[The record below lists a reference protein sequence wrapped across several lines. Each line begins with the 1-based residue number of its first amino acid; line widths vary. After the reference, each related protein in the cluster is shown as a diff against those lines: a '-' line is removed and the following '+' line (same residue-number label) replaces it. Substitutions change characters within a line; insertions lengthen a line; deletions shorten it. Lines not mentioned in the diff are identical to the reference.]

1 MKGGI
6 IKYPKIYIPKNKSKY
21 NKMRKS
27 FIVCLFAF
35 LAVSQCFEPPREF
48 IKAFLEGAEGK
59 EITLNEQCFGSDFEY
74 ALGELMEY
82 VRAENHIYIIL
93 TLQKIILGIYQYCPK
108 DDFVAIEQVIEK
120 KIRDGTMF
128 QDIITKATE
137 VSKILVAEYKAEI
150 HTPASIGTA
159 LGKSVNVFTGPITEE
174 IFLQS
179 NDVVSDIIGGVLEG
193 LTKEGGEG
201 KCKADILADKDDIIA
216 IVKEVLAALK
226 EGKDIMEV
234 LSKVVIKLISMGNLL
249 GDCRLLELVSVIQ
262 NLMKKEGIDALVQRV
277 SANISTLLVQVQT
290 IITSVTAKDFNKGGV
305 AIGTILKVVLDFYVN

>member
-1 MKGGI
+1 
-6 IKYPKIYIPKNKSKY
+6 
-21 NKMRKS
+21 MRKS

-35 LAVSQCFEPPREF
+35 LAVSQCLEEPREF

-59 EITLNEQCFGSDFEY
+59 EITLNEQCFGSDFES
-74 ALGELMEY
+74 ALGELFRY
-82 VRAENHIYIIL
+82 IQQENHIYIIL
-93 TLQKIILGIYQYCPK
+93 TLQKIVLGIYQYCPK
-108 DDFVAIEQVIEK
+108 DDFFAIEQVIEQ

-128 QDIITKATE
+128 QDIINKATE
-137 VSKILVAEYKAEI
+137 VSKILVAEYKAEY
-150 HTPASIGTA
+150 HTPASVGTA
-159 LGKSVNVFTGPITEE
+159 LGKAVNVFTGPITEE
-174 IFLQS
+174 LLFSS

-216 IVKEVLAALK
+216 IVKEILAALK

-234 LSKVVIKLISMGNLL
+234 LSKAVIKLISMGGLL

-262 NLMKKEGIDALVQRV
+262 NLMKAEGIDALVQRV

-305 AIGTILKVVLDFYVN
+305 AIGTILKIVLDFYVN